1 MKHVF
6 LLLLSVLTL
15 CSCAAQE
22 PVTIASKEFSEN
34 RILAHMFTILA
45 RESGIQVKTAIPYGN
60 TFDLQKAIKDG
71 RVDAYPEYTGT
82 GLSMMG
88 MTAMSNRDKAM
99 SAVRDIFSRYDIR
112 WLQRLGFDNSYVMV
126 MRPDMLARMEV
137 ATINELADKRE
148 KVTIGVEQEFMA
160 RPVDGFPALIRR
172 YGFNPE
178 PEAVVVESRVALY
191 RKLVSEQIDAA
202 VTYRSDPQ
210 IQEFGLAVLQDDLQF
225 FPAYE
230 AAPLV
235 REKALAR
242 HPRLEEALNQL
253 SGLVDNAA
261 IRELNRKVMLDGH
274 DPRTVAEDF
283 LVRHGLYE
291 HKPPELE
298 SRELRLALPPSGHRS
313 TLLAKALDTI
323 RQVFPNRA
331 VDVSFT
337 DTPVESM
344 MEGRTFMAMLGAES
358 FYSVQPGQLP
368 ELKENV
374 EALVPVG
381 FRAVHLIK
389 RDTRITP
396 MPFGGIKELGVGPQ
410 GGSSEQAARIL
421 LDAYGLNEDIKL
433 VNGDPE
439 ELALSVLK
447 GTLDGLLIMA
457 PLGDARMVRILDRTR
472 LSLQPMSQWNKLERQ
487 YRYPFFR
494 STRLAV
500 DLYPGMSEPVD
511 TIGAQ
516 VVLAGPAP
524 EKAVLGDGDPVSGLQ
539 THRQQIPRGVKES
552 LAAEIEATET
562 IDPMLPGERITLVS
576 ARRDIQPI
584 NPEPEVSILS
594 AVFLLALGL
603 FFVRMVR
610 R

>member
-1 MKHVF
+1 
-6 LLLLSVLTL
+6 
-15 CSCAAQE
+15 
-22 PVTIASKEFSEN
+22 
-34 RILAHMFTILA
+34 
-45 RESGIQVKTAIPYGN
+45 
-60 TFDLQKAIKDG
+60 
-71 RVDAYPEYTGT
+71 
-82 GLSMMG
+82 
-88 MTAMSNRDKAM
+88 
-99 SAVRDIFSRYDIR
+99 
-112 WLQRLGFDNSYVMV
+112 
-126 MRPDMLARMEV
+126 
-137 ATINELADKRE
+137 
-148 KVTIGVEQEFMA
+148 
-160 RPVDGFPALIRR
+160 
-172 YGFNPE
+172 
-178 PEAVVVESRVALY
+178 
-191 RKLVSEQIDAA
+191 
-202 VTYRSDPQ
+202 
-210 IQEFGLAVLQDDLQF
+210 
-225 FPAYE
+225 
-230 AAPLV
+230 
-235 REKALAR
+235 
-242 HPRLEEALNQL
+242 
-253 SGLVDNAA
+253 
-261 IRELNRKVMLDGH
+261 
-274 DPRTVAEDF
+274 
-283 LVRHGLYE
+283 
-291 HKPPELE
+291 
-298 SRELRLALPPSGHRS
+298 
-313 TLLAKALDTI
+313 
-323 RQVFPNRA
+323 
-331 VDVSFT
+331 
-337 DTPVESM
+337 
-344 MEGRTFMAMLGAES
+344 MAMLGAES

-439 ELALSVLK
+439 ELAQSVLK

-457 PLGDARMVRILDRTR
+457 SLGDARMVRILDRTR
-472 LSLQPMSQWNKLERQ
+472 MSLQPMSQWNKLERQ

-524 EKAVLGDGDPVSGLQ
+524 EKTVLGDGDPVSGLQ
-539 THRQQIPRGVKES
+539 TQRQRIPRGVKES

-594 AVFLLALGL
+594 AVFLFALGL